1 MAAGSRGKEDSVTK
15 MGRPGKAE
23 KEGTPV
29 LLTITGRQT
38 DPDTGTQENT
48 ASYRAVMSACGE
60 GHLFSYLTEDAS
72 VKLFVSRER
81 AWMQRGGKRENCM
94 VFDPSVTS
102 TQCDYETA
110 YGVIP
115 MEIRTDRISVLAGGS
130 RGLQARIRYT
140 LAMSPEYELTCS
152 VTIKTQQTV

>member
-15 MGRPGKAE
+15 RGRQGRAE
-23 KEGTPV
+23 QEDTPV

-60 GHLFSYLTEDAS
+60 GHLFSYMTEDAS

-81 AWMQRGGKRENCM
+81 AWMQRGGKKESRM

>member
-15 MGRPGKAE
+15 RGRQGRAE
-23 KEGTPV
+23 QEGTPV

-102 TQCDYETA
+102 TRCGYETA

-140 LAMSPEYELTCS
+140 LVMSPEYELTCS

>member
-15 MGRPGKAE
+15 KGRPGKAE

-102 TQCDYETA
+102 TQC
-110 YGVIP
+110 
-115 MEIRTDRISVLAGGS
+115 VLAGGS

>member
-15 MGRPGKAE
+15 KGRPGKAE

-60 GHLFSYLTEDAS
+60 GHLFSYLYVYWCRVYKSGIHVPHA
-72 VKLFVSRER
+72 L
-81 AWMQRGGKRENCM
+81 
-94 VFDPSVTS
+94 
-102 TQCDYETA
+102 
-110 YGVIP
+110 
-115 MEIRTDRISVLAGGS
+115 
-130 RGLQARIRYT
+130 
-140 LAMSPEYELTCS
+140 
-152 VTIKTQQTV
+152 

>member
-15 MGRPGKAE
+15 KGRPGKAE
-23 KEGTPV
+23 KEGTLV

>member
-15 MGRPGKAE
+15 RGRQGRAE
-23 KEGTPV
+23 QEDTPV

-60 GHLFSYLTEDAS
+60 GHLFSYMTEDAS

>member
-15 MGRPGKAE
+15 KGRPGKAE

-60 GHLFSYLTEDAS
+60 GHLFSYLAEDTW
-72 VKLFVSRER
+72 VMLFVSRER
-81 AWMQRGGKRENCM
+81 AWMQRGEKQEGRM
-94 VFDPSVTS
+94 VFDPSVSS

-110 YGVIP
+110 YGIIP
-115 MEIRTDRISVLAGGS
+115 MEIRTDRISVLSGGS

-140 LAMSPEYELTCS
+140 LVMSPEYELTCS
-152 VTIKTQQTV
+152 VTIKTQQTD